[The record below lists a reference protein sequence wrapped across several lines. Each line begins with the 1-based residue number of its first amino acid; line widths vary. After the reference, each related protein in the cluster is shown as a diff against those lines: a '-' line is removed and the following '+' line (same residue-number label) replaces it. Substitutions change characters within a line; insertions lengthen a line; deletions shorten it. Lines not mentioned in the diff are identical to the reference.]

1 MEGKEFLDSAQK
13 MLQFHSEAAIRSA
26 VSRIYY
32 AVFNTGK
39 TLLHELGFVLPK
51 DAAAHEELYRRL
63 YNSGLSEIQE
73 TANWLFD
80 MRRKR
85 VNADYDMLSR
95 DFQSHKS
102 CALDI
107 ARAKLTIAQL
117 ESHSKTPLRNQLKDG
132 IQEYERK
139 IGLH

>member
-1 MEGKEFLDSAQK
+1 MEGKEFLEFAQK

-39 TLLHELGFVLPK
+39 ALLNEMGFVLSK

-63 YNSGLSEIQE
+63 YNSGFPAIQE
-73 TANWLFD
+73 TASWLFD

-85 VNADYDMLSR
+85 ISADYDMVSH
-95 DFQSHKS
+95 DFKLHKS
-102 CALDI
+102 YALDI
-107 ARAKLTIAQL
+107 ARAQLSIEQL
-117 ESHSKTPLRNQLKDG
+117 ESYHQQPLRNQLKDG
-132 IQEYERK
+132 IQECEHK
-139 IGLH
+139 IGFN

>member
-1 MEGKEFLDSAQK
+1 MEGKEFLDFAQK
-13 MLQFHSEAAIRSA
+13 MLQFRSEAAIRSA
-26 VSRIYY
+26 ISRIYY

-39 TLLHELGFVLPK
+39 TLLNELGFVLPK

-63 YNSGLSEIQE
+63 CNSGLSDIQE

-85 VNADYDMLSR
+85 ISADYDMLSH

-102 CALDI
+102 YELDI

-117 ESHSKTPLRNQLKDG
+117 ESYSKIPLRNQLKDG
-132 IQEYERK
+132 IKEYERK

>member
-1 MEGKEFLDSAQK
+1 MEGKEFLDFAQK

-26 VSRIYY
+26 VSRVYY

-85 VNADYDMLSR
+85 VSADYDMLSR

-102 CALDI
+102 YALDI
-107 ARAKLTIAQL
+107 ARAQLTIAQL
-117 ESHSKTPLRNQLKDG
+117 ESYSQPPLRNQLKDG

-139 IGLH
+139 IGFN

>member
-1 MEGKEFLDSAQK
+1 MEGKEFLDFAQK
-13 MLQFHSEAAIRSA
+13 MLQFRSEAAIRSA

-39 TLLHELGFVLPK
+39 TLLNELGFVLPK
-51 DAAAHEELYRRL
+51 DAAVHEELYRRL
-63 YNSGLSEIQE
+63 YNSGLPEIQE
-73 TANWLFD
+73 TTSWLFD
-80 MRRKR
+80 MRKKR
-85 VNADYDMLSR
+85 VSADYDMLSR

-102 CALDI
+102 CELDI

-117 ESHSKTPLRNQLKDG
+117 ESFYQQPIRNRLKDG
-132 IQEYERK
+132 IKEYERK

>member
-1 MEGKEFLDSAQK
+1 MKGKEFLDFAQK
-13 MLQFHSEAAIRSA
+13 IFHFRSEAAIRSA
-26 VSRIYY
+26 VSRVYC
-32 AVFNTGK
+32 AAFNTGK
-39 TLLHELGFVLPK
+39 TLLNGLGFVLPK

-63 YNSGLSEIQE
+63 YNSGLPEIQE
-73 TANWLFD
+73 TASWLFD

-85 VNADYDMLSR
+85 ISADYDMLSH

-102 CALDI
+102 YELDI

-117 ESHSKTPLRNQLKDG
+117 ESYSKPPLRNQLKDG

>member
-1 MEGKEFLDSAQK
+1 MEGKEFLDFALK
-13 MLQFHSEAAIRSA
+13 MLQFRSEAAIRSA

-32 AVFNTGK
+32 AVFNTEK
-39 TLLHELGFVLPK
+39 TLLDELGFVLPT

-63 YNSGLSEIQE
+63 YNSGLSDIQE

-85 VNADYDMLSR
+85 VNADYDTLSR

-102 CALDI
+102 YALDI
-107 ARAKLTIAQL
+107 ARAKLTISQL
-117 ESHSKTPLRNQLKDG
+117 ESYSQQPLRNQLKDG
-132 IQEYERK
+132 IQKYERK

>member
-1 MEGKEFLDSAQK
+1 MGGKEFLDFAQK
-13 MLQFHSEAAIRSA
+13 VLQFHSEAAIRSA

-39 TLLHELGFVLPK
+39 TLLNELGFVLPK

-85 VNADYDMLSR
+85 VSAGYDMVSR
-95 DFQSHKS
+95 NFQSHRS
-102 CALDI
+102 YALDM
-107 ARAKLTIAQL
+107 ARAKLSIAQL
-117 ESHSKTPLRNQLKDG
+117 ESHSQAPLRNQLKDG

-139 IGLH
+139 SGFN